1 MNDIFK
7 EYRFND
13 KHHLGIG
20 DIRLTIAQQDE
31 INEATQ
37 ALLRVARAAR
47 DVHEDAYFSEE
58 GGPHYLVDVK
68 YIQLLGD
75 TLEEV
80 EGLLK

>member
-1 MNDIFK
+1 MIEELRRTGNKAALSSLKFAADALK
-7 EYRFND
+7 E
-13 KHHLGIG
+13 
-20 DIRLTIAQQDE
+20 Q
-31 INEATQ
+31 NEKIV

>member
-1 MNDIFK
+1 MIEELRRTGNKAALSSLKFAAEALK
-7 EYRFND
+7 E
-13 KHHLGIG
+13 
-20 DIRLTIAQQDE
+20 Q
-31 INEATQ
+31 NEKIE

>member
-1 MNDIFK
+1 MIEELRRTGNKAALSSLKFAADALK
-7 EYRFND
+7 E
-13 KHHLGIG
+13 
-20 DIRLTIAQQDE
+20 Q
-31 INEATQ
+31 NEKIE